1 MLIQWVWDR
10 AWEFVFNKF
19 SAKKSGKSLHWCPLE
34 NQRQGSFA
42 QRYTVSH
49 PSPPCLLPPAS
60 CPSEHVQRGL
70 CPDGWPAGTVVG
82 GGGFLCRGASTEVCR
97 VLLCVVH
104 QETGWRVRWVS
115 AAWPGW
121 SFKQGLASL

>member
-49 PSPPCLLPPAS
+49 PSPPCLLPPAPQS
-60 CPSEHVQRGL
+60 MFREGCALMAGL
-70 CPDGWPAGTVVG
+70 LGQLWVVG
-82 GGGFLCRGASTEVCR
+82 
-97 VLLCVVH
+97 
-104 QETGWRVRWVS
+104 VS
-115 AAWPGW
+115 SAG
-121 SFKQGLASL
+121 GLAQRCVGCSCVWFIRRQVGG